1 MPRPKKPVILR
12 QGNAIKKFDSIASAA
27 SFLGVCP
34 ATVNQVLKHKQRR
47 NTVRGFQAEYDNET
61 PPAPKKEKN
70 VTHYEVEIEGKTFVS
85 QDGSQEKNC
94 TTCAI
99 YKLKPPLYMTMYP
112 LCYEYSC
119 HKHKIYELCAS
130 HDLTWKEK

>member
-1 MPRPKKPVILR
+1 MPRPRRPVILR
-12 QGNAIKKFDSIASAA
+12 KGNAFKRFESIAAA
-27 SFLGVCP
+27 AAFLGVFP

-47 NTVRGFQAEYDNET
+47 NTVRGFQVEYDTEI
-61 PPAPKKEKN
+61 PSAPKKERC
-70 VTHYEVEIEGKTFVS
+70 VPQYEVEIEGKVFVS

-94 TTCAI
+94 TTCGI
-99 YKLKPPLYMTMYP
+99 YKLRPPLHMTMYP
-112 LCYEYSC
+112 LCFEYSC

>member
-12 QGNAIKKFDSIASAA
+12 QGNAIKRFDSIASAA
-27 SFLGVCP
+27 LFLRVYP
-34 ATVNQVLKHKQRR
+34 ATINQVLKHKQRR
-47 NTVRGFQAEYDNET
+47 NTVRGFQVEYDNET

-70 VTHYEVEIEGKTFVS
+70 VPRYEVEIEGKIFVS
-85 QDGSQEKNC
+85 RDGSQEKNC

-112 LCYEYSC
+112 LCFEYSC
-119 HKHKIYELCAS
+119 HNHRIYELCAS

>member
-1 MPRPKKPVILR
+1 MPRPKRPVILR
-12 QGNAIKKFDSIASAA
+12 QGNAIKRFDSIADAA
-27 SFLGVCP
+27 AFLGVFP

-47 NTVRGFQAEYDNET
+47 NTVRGFQVEYDSDA
-61 PPAPKKEKN
+61 PSAPKNEKR
-70 VTHYEVEIEGKTFVS
+70 VPQYEVEIEGKVFVS

-94 TTCAI
+94 TTCGI
-99 YKLKPPLYMTMYP
+99 YKLRPPRYMTMYP

-119 HKHKIYELCAS
+119 RNHKIYELCAS